1 MTKKEPKVT
10 NFPENKKVRE
20 KLRRSDPGKIAEMAE
35 VSVTYVR
42 DMLRGRRA
50 FTDEVSRAI
59 IELLDNRKQLSKTL
73 EEIVNQ

>member
-1 MTKKEPKVT
+1 MTKKEPKEI
-10 NFPENKKVRE
+10 NFPENKKVRA

-50 FTDEVSRAI
+50 FTDEVAKAI
-59 IELLDNRKQLSKTL
+59 IELLNTRNQLSRTL
-73 EEIVNQ
+73 DEIVNQ